1 MKKIRPAL
9 LTALL
14 LFAGVSQAAMTDDV
28 RALQHRWDQVYFQ
41 LEGRAQKDAISAL
54 VTDSE
59 SVLAAHP
66 DSAEACIWRAIILSS
81 DAKINGGLAARGKV
95 AEARTLL
102 LSADRLDPQA
112 LDGAIPASLGSLY
125 ANVPGWPISYGDKQK
140 AAVYLKQALAV
151 APDNIDALYFMG
163 DLLRQQGQ
171 DAQARALFTQALAA
185 PRRVGRE
192 VADEGR
198 RHEIRLALA
207 ALSS

>member
-1 MKKIRPAL
+1 MKTTATL

-14 LFAGVSQAAMTDDV
+14 LFTSTTQAAMPDDV
-28 RALQHRWDQVYFQ
+28 RMLQQRWDQVYFQ
-41 LEGRAQKDAISAL
+41 LEGRAQEDAIGTL
-54 VTDSE
+54 TRDSE
-59 SVLAAHP
+59 AVLAAHP

-140 AAVYLKQALAV
+140 ALVYLKQALAM

-163 DLLRQQGQ
+163 DLLRQQGD
-171 DAQARALFTQALAA
+171 DAQARELLTKALAA
-185 PRRVGRE
+185 PLRSDRE
-192 VADEGR
+192 VADIGR
-198 RHEIRLALA
+198 RNEIRQAIA
-207 ALSS
+207 SLSR